1 VLPFDPNYQKRIINE
16 IQIFKEDGVSHNDIS
31 QFEFPVVIDEECA
44 LLFHEIDIF
53 EGNFFELV
61 DHFLSD
67 VDLSIV
73 ATAFHV
79 VSTDNLIVGAI

>member
-1 VLPFDPNYQKRIINE
+1 
-16 IQIFKEDGVSHNDIS
+16 
-31 QFEFPVVIDEECA
+31 
-44 LLFHEIDIF
+44 LFHEIDIF